1 MEDKYLCPVQLVTKI
16 YPPPPPLPFPSTP
29 PCHVDHP
36 TTAFGE
42 KLREQVEERL
52 TFFETGD
59 TPRKN
64 IDVMKEAIAE
74 VESQKTKTETSEP
87 WVTPS
92 WSDEF

>member
-1 MEDKYLCPVQLVTKI
+1 MKLPLF
-16 YPPPPPLPFPSTP
+16 PPSPPFLGSP
-29 PCHVDHP
+29 VDHP

-52 TFFETGD
+52 SFFETGD

-74 VESQKTKTETSEP
+74 VESQKTKAETSEL
-87 WVTPS
+87 
-92 WSDEF
+92 